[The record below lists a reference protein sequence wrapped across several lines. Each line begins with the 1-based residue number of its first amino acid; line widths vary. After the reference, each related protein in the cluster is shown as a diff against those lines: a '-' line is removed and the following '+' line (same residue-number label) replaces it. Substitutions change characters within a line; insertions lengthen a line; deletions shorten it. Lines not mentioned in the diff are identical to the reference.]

1 MASRH
6 NFAINLGSA
15 HRVHTMSNGEEDP
28 HQEAAVVAGASLI
41 VILFAKYFF
50 WHRTLL
56 QTDEDEFDVKIEQ
69 ELEQKP

>member
-6 NFAINLGSA
+6 NFAIHPGSA
-15 HRVHTMSNGEEDP
+15 QQYHSMSNGEEDP

-41 VILFAKYFF
+41 VILIAKYFF

-56 QTDEDEFDVKIEQ
+56 QTDEDEFDVEIEHD
-69 ELEQKP
+69 LEVKP